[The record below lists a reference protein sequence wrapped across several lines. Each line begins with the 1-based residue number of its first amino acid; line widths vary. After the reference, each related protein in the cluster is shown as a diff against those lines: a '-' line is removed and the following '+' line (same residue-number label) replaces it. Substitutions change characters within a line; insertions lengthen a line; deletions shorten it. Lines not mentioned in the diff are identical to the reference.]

1 MISIYPYP
9 EENKSKKQQ
18 IASMFNRISG
28 RYDLL
33 NRCLSFS
40 IDQQWRKKALKA
52 FDYTP
57 VHLLDIATG
66 TGDFALMAYAKL
78 KPHKITGIDIAD
90 NMLALARRKVPPH
103 LPIEFIHA
111 DAENLPFANN
121 SIDAVTIAFGIRNF
135 ENLSKGLQEIYR
147 VLQPDKKLVII
158 EFSMPRN
165 PFIKNLYLL
174 YFRYLLPSIGGIIS
188 GDYRAYRYLY
198 ESVQAFPYGQALK
211 EILLQNGFR
220 EVCFYPLSFGIATVY
235 IANK

>member
-1 MISIYPYP
+1 MISINPYP

-66 TGDFALMAYAKL
+66 TGDFALMAYTKL

-103 LPIEFIHA
+103 FPIEFIHA
-111 DAENLPFANN
+111 DAENLPFPDS
-121 SIDAVTIAFGIRNF
+121 SIDAVTVAFGIRNF
-135 ENLSKGLQEIYR
+135 ENLNKGLQEIYR
-147 VLQPDKKLVII
+147 VLEPGKKLVII
-158 EFSMPRN
+158 EFSMPETSLVRR
-165 PFIKNLYLL
+165 IYLM
-174 YFRYLLPSIGGIIS
+174 YFRYLLPWIGGIIS

-198 ESVQAFPYGQALK
+198 ESVQAFPYGQDLI
-211 EILLQNGFR
+211 EILQQNGFKN
-220 EVCFYPLSFGIATVY
+220 VHFTSLSFGIATLYV
-235 IANK
+235 ADK